1 MEKTK
6 SGQVKNGQIKSAQIK
21 NGQENNVY
29 RHQESGGVKNH
40 EKQLEKTEN
49 KGHQN
54 RKPCPV
60 FGRCG
65 GCTLID
71 LPYEEQLKKKQDR
84 VRELLSKY
92 GKVDPIIGM
101 KGSPWHYR
109 NKVHWAFAG
118 DRKGGIVAG
127 SYEESTHRIV
137 SLKGCLLENKS
148 ADRIMCTIRDLMPS
162 FRLTGYN
169 EYTDRGFLR
178 HVLIRVGRV
187 TGEVMVVL
195 VTATNVFPG
204 KNNFI
209 HALREKHPEITT
221 IVMNL
226 NDKYTSMVLG
236 DKDTVLYG
244 KGYIEDELCGKRFKI
259 SPHSF
264 YQVNPVQT
272 EVLYRTAIELAG
284 FKGDENVIDAYCG
297 VGTIGLIAAEH
308 VGQVIGVEANRDA
321 VRDAIVN
328 AKANNVKNISF
339 VCADAGQ
346 YMEELAA
353 AGEQAD
359 VVLMDPPRTGSS
371 EAFIRSLSVMKP
383 GKIVYVSC
391 NPETLA
397 RDLGGLTKIGYK
409 ARKIVPVDM
418 FPGTEDV
425 ETIVMM
431 NI

>member
-1 MEKTK
+1 MEK
-6 SGQVKNGQIKSAQIK
+6 AK
-21 NGQENNVY
+21 NGQENTA
-29 RHQESGGVKNH
+29 
-40 EKQLEKTEN
+40 EKRQSK
-49 KGHQN
+49 
-54 RKPCPV
+54 KPCPV

-65 GCTLID
+65 GCTL
-71 LPYEEQLKKKQDR
+71 LNLSYEEQLKKKQDW
-84 VRELLSKY
+84 VNDLLSKY
-92 GKVDPIIGM
+92 CKVEPIIGM

-137 SLKGCLLENKS
+137 SLKGCMLEDET

-169 EYTDRGFLR
+169 EYTGRGFLR
-178 HVLIRVGRV
+178 HVLIRVARQ
-187 TGEVMVVL
+187 TGQVMVVL

-209 HALREKHPEITT
+209 RVLREKHPEITT
-221 IVMNL
+221 FVMNL

-236 DKDTVLYG
+236 DRDTVLYG

-264 YQVNPVQT
+264 YQINPTQT
-272 EVLYRTAIELAG
+272 EVLYRTAIELADLTG
-284 FKGDENVIDAYCG
+284 KENVIDAYCG

-308 VGQVIGVEANRDA
+308 VSQCIGVELNKDA
-321 VRDAIVN
+321 VRDAIGN
-328 AKANNVKNISF
+328 AKANGVKNISF
-339 VCADAGQ
+339 VCADAGE

-353 AGEQAD
+353 KGERAD

-371 EAFIRSLSVMKP
+371 EAFIRSLAVMKP
-383 GKIVYVSC
+383 EKIVYVSC

-397 RDLGGLTKIGYK
+397 RDLAGMTKAGYK
-409 ARKIVPVDM
+409 AKRIVPVDM
-418 FPGTEDV
+418 FPGTDDV
-425 ETIVMM
+425 ETVVLLQKRS
-431 NI
+431 